1 MNSAQSLLAVLLMV
15 FAGSLSAN
23 DSAILE
29 IRKEY
34 KNIRDALP
42 SLKKAQLELS
52 GYSAEGGRATA
63 YSDSRKDIR
72 LIRVELY
79 GESGKMFEEFYY
91 RNGSLIFAFYESH
104 RYNVPFY
111 VTPEVAKDA
120 GGVAFDP
127 KKTEITEDRYY
138 FENGRMLRWIDENKR
153 DVGTTSQEFR
163 DSEKAIL
170 RFSNE
175 LRTMFKQS
183 T

>member
-1 MNSAQSLLAVLLMV
+1 MRTHNLPAILFLV
-15 FAGSLSAN
+15 FAGSLSAD
-23 DSAILE
+23 DSGILE
-29 IRKEY
+29 IRREY
-34 KNIRDALP
+34 KTIRDALP
-42 SLKKAQLELS
+42 SLSKAELELS

-63 YSDSRKDIR
+63 YRDGRKNIR

-79 GESGKMFEEFYY
+79 GESGKVFQEFYY

-111 VTPEVAKDA
+111 VTPEAAKDA

-138 FENGRMLRWIDENKR
+138 FENGKLLRWIDENKK
-153 DVGTTSQEFR
+153 DVSTTSKEFKE
-163 DSEKAIL
+163 SEQAIV

-175 LRTMFKQS
+175 LQAMFKQR